1 MLKLMSWYL
10 LSILLVVFL
19 HEFIH
24 YGIAFFLG
32 CNPAIHFDTAGG
44 TGNYNTKT
52 AQFSQQNATK
62 VLNKMHDLKPGIYYY
77 GFPTCPWCQEL
88 LPIYQQTLKNNQTQ
102 SYAVNTQKR
111 TFTKYQCRILEQMYA
126 KWTKSDDLTV
136 PFIVGTRKDG
146 KVRVHV
152 GTVTGHNA
160 KKRKMTLKQKEMLYR
175 QLNSLIKWQQKS

>member
-1 MLKLMSWYL
+1 
-10 LSILLVVFL
+10 
-19 HEFIH
+19 
-24 YGIAFFLG
+24 
-32 CNPAIHFDTAGG
+32 
-44 TGNYNTKT
+44 
-52 AQFSQQNATK
+52 
-62 VLNKMHDLKPGIYYY
+62 MHDLKPGIYYY